1 MLGSRGFVQRILEPE
16 LMDTLEDA
24 EAYDAMDFG
33 EADLRFAEDALAL
46 VARSPRVRALDLG
59 TGTARIPILMAERRP
74 SLTIVA
80 ADLAREMLR
89 VAARNVAAAA
99 MGDRIE
105 LVELD
110 AKNVR
115 VPDARFDL
123 VMSNS
128 TIHHIPDPA
137 VAFREI
143 ARVVRPGGA
152 VIVRDLVRPET
163 PEAAWAI
170 VVRVAGGDSP
180 RQKQLFFDSLCAAL
194 TVGEV
199 AALAAEAG
207 LTGVDVRRCSD
218 RHWTVERA
226 AADSA

>member
-1 MLGSRGFVQRILEPE
+1 MLGSRGFVRRILEPE

-33 EADLRFAEDALAL
+33 DADLRFAEDALAL
-46 VARSPRVRALDLG
+46 VAGSRSVRALDLG
-59 TGTARIPILMAERRP
+59 TGTARIPILMAERRQD
-74 SLTIVA
+74 LTIVA

-89 VAARNVAAAA
+89 VAARNIGAAALC
-99 MGDRIE
+99 DRIE

-110 AKNVR
+110 AKRVR
-115 VPDARFDL
+115 APDAGFEL

-128 TIHHIPDPA
+128 TIHHIADPA

-143 ARVVRPGGA
+143 ARLVRPGGA
-152 VIVRDLVRPET
+152 VIVRDLARPET
-163 PEAAWAI
+163 PEEAWAI
-170 VVRVAGGDSP
+170 VERVAGGDTP

-194 TVGEV
+194 TLEEV
-199 AALAAEAG
+199 ATLVAACG

-226 AADSA
+226 ATNPL